1 MYTPGQ
7 RVDFFDLQT
16 TGQAAVW
23 KTCPPLNND
32 EVRLLLFT
40 PEHRASPSTTVRW
53 QDIES
58 NVRWII
64 PGWTTPPNIPYVQ
77 EMKDAFIDKYN
88 CSVIVVDWQ
97 TLSVVK

>member
-16 TGQAAVW
+16 TGQAPIST
-23 KTCPPLNND
+23 TCPPLNTD
-32 EVRLLLFT
+32 EVRLMLFT
-40 PEHRASPSTTVRW
+40 PKHRDSPSTMFRW

-64 PGWTTPPNIPYVQ
+64 PGWTAPPNTTDVQ